1 MGFTQWSHG
10 TLHGKSS
17 TLKETEWAMSE
28 SSWSPNTD
36 VYELDGGL
44 MIRVEIAGMRREDL
58 QLKAEGNLLRISGTR
73 PDQTRPPQ
81 SKFLLM
87 EVHFG
92 FFETSIELPSGYDLD
107 EARALYENGFLTI
120 EVPSV
125 SGPSSKRIQIESL
138 AGD

>member
-58 QLKAEGNLLRISGTR
+58 QLKAEGHLLRISGTR

-125 SGPSSKRIQIESL
+125 SGPSSKSIQIESL
-138 AGD
+138 AGE

>member
-1 MGFTQWSHG
+1 
-10 TLHGKSS
+10 
-17 TLKETEWAMSE
+17 MSE

-58 QLKAEGNLLRISGTR
+58 QLKAECNLLRISGTR

-125 SGPSSKRIQIESL
+125 SGPSSKSIQIESL
-138 AGD
+138 AGE

>member
-58 QLKAEGNLLRISGTR
+58 QLKAEGNLLRISSAR
-73 PDQTRPPQ
+73 PDQTRPLQ
-81 SKFLLM
+81 SKFYSWKSILASLKPPLSFHRDTTLM
-87 EVHFG
+87 R
-92 FFETSIELPSGYDLD
+92 P
-107 EARALYENGFLTI
+107 
-120 EVPSV
+120 
-125 SGPSSKRIQIESL
+125 GPL
-138 AGD
+138 

>member
-58 QLKAEGNLLRISGTR
+58 QLKAEGNLLRISCTR

-81 SKFLLM
+81 STFLLM

-92 FFETSIELPSGYDLD
+92 FFETSIELPSVYDLD

-125 SGPSSKRIQIESL
+125 SGPSSKSIQIESL
-138 AGD
+138 AGE

>member
-73 PDQTRPPQ
+73 PDQTRSPQ

-125 SGPSSKRIQIESL
+125 SGPSSKSIQIESL
-138 AGD
+138 AGE

>member
-58 QLKAEGNLLRISGTR
+58 QLKAEATCCESASTS
-73 PDQTRPPQ
+73 DQTRPPQ

-107 EARALYENGFLTI
+107 EA
-120 EVPSV
+120 
-125 SGPSSKRIQIESL
+125 GPSMKTVS
-138 AGD
+138 

>member
-1 MGFTQWSHG
+1 MGFNQWNKGERRSEFEGISG
-10 TLHGKSS
+10 TVTS
-17 TLKETEWAMSE
+17 MSE

-125 SGPSSKRIQIESL
+125 SGPSSKSIQIESL
-138 AGD
+138 AG